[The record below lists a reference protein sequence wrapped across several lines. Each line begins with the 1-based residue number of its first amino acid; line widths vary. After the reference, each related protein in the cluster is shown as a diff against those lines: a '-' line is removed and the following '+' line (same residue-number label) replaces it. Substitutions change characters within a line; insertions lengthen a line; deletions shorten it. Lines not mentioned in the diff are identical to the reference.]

1 MKYANIVL
9 AWDVTFQVP
18 IKDLSSVLE
27 LLNKY
32 PLVRHAYD
40 GNDSYFYEV
49 AKDFRVD
56 LTNEE
61 PEKSKRPEK
70 SELKVAA

>member
-1 MKYANIVL
+1 MKYANIQL
-9 AWDVTFQVP
+9 SWDITIQVP

-32 PLVRHAYD
+32 PLVRQAYD
-40 GNDSYFYEV
+40 DNETYYHEIN
-49 AKDFRVD
+49 KEYRVD
-56 LTNEE
+56 LTNKE
-61 PEKSKRPEK
+61 PEKLKRSEK